1 MEGVQL
7 CRRFV
12 LVGARAL
19 ASGDYRLD
27 DLAGTSGRFD
37 ALLRGVRTGLLVS
50 HGVRRD
56 TAVYLV
62 LLGGERAP
70 RCLRIRGLTA
80 KFLRPD
86 ERSLAVLAQKALRAP
101 ATGEGFVPVRPGID
115 VCAGG
120 LAAAL
125 DDAGPGP
132 LFALDAAGDDLRDP
146 TLPLDLGGVFVVGDS
161 RGFDASTW
169 AQLDAR
175 GARRLSLGPVQVHG
189 EDALTLVHNELDR
202 RAARAQ
208 PL

>member
-1 MEGVQL
+1 M
-7 CRRFV
+7 
-12 LVGARAL
+12 LVGGRAL

-27 DLAGTSGRFD
+27 DLPGTSGRFD

-56 TAVYLV
+56 TVLYLV

-70 RCLRIRGLTA
+70 RCLRFRGDTA

-86 ERSLAVLAQKALRAP
+86 ERSLAVLAQKSLRAS
-101 ATGEGFVPVRPGID
+101 AEGEGFVSVRPGVD

-120 LAAAL
+120 LDAAL
-125 DDAGPGP
+125 DDAGGGP
-132 LFALDAAGDDLRDP
+132 LFVLDAAGDDLRDP
-146 TLPLDLGGVFVVGDS
+146 SVSFESGGVFVVGDPQ
-161 RGFDASTW
+161 GFDADTL
-169 AQLDAR
+169 ARLDAR

-208 PL
+208 PF